1 MTNTAAGMPRG
12 EEQALGTAELIDRI
26 AENIRIASGTSLPR
40 EYYLQ
45 QARQQLAGQQPAG
58 QQSGKSLPGA
68 TKDQDHRS
76 SACFDAWAR
85 R

>member
-1 MTNTAAGMPRG
+1 MTNTAAGTPRS
-12 EEQALGTAELIDRI
+12 EENVLGNAELINRI

-58 QQSGKSLPGA
+58 KSPPGA
-68 TKDQDHRS
+68 AKGQDQKT